1 MKALKITLALV
12 AIVVLTVSVISKN
25 TIVQDETST
34 YKEYSPKDQL
44 VLKRKKARTISN
56 A

>member
-1 MKALKITLALV
+1 MKVLKITLALMAV
-12 AIVVLTVSVISKN
+12 VVLTVSVISKN
-25 TIVQDETST
+25 NVAQDETST

-44 VLKRKKARTISN
+44 VLKRKRVKTISN